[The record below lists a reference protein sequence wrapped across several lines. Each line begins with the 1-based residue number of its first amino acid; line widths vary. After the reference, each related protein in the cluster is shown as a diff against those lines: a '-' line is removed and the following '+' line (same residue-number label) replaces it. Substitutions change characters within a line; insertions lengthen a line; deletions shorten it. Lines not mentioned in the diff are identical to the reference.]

1 MWQIWKSSINLTH
14 NQITS
19 CHSTVI
25 VFVCLFVTHVQR
37 GWYVFYFALARYA
50 ELPRV
55 VRVAQML
62 TDPGERKK
70 VCSFIHICLT
80 LQCPNA
86 NYLLKWVLS
95 PGFKLMDSDAKI
107 WTVLQGLLAWR
118 VMHDTWHV
126 RFLFVTSSSLPLI
139 FDTLSSFQGTIS
151 QYFSTMTCPV
161 CQELTPTDLC
171 INCRA
176 RPQLSAVTLASR
188 MRKWERTHQ
197 HLAEVGWVPLWW
209 RHDLHHGTWYNTIQ
223 YWF

>member
-37 GWYVFYFALARYA
+37 GWYGFYFALARYA

-86 NYLLKWVLS
+86 NYLLNGSCLLVLN
-95 PGFKLMDSDAKI
+95 L
-107 WTVLQGLLAWR
+107 WTVTLRYEQSCKDSWRDAWCTTR
-118 VMHDTWHV
+118 DTCV
-126 RFLFVTSSSLPLI
+126 FSSSRHLPYLLSL
-139 FDTLSSFQGTIS
+139 TLFRP
-151 QYFSTMTCPV
+151 FRALFPSTSLPWRAQFVKSLLQQICASTVGRGPS
-161 CQELTPTDLC
+161 CQLLLSLAACANGNEPT
-171 INCRA
+171 
-176 RPQLSAVTLASR
+176 ST
-188 MRKWERTHQ
+188 
-197 HLAEVGWVPLWW
+197 
-209 RHDLHHGTWYNTIQ
+209 
-223 YWF
+223 

>member
-37 GWYVFYFALARYA
+37 GWYGFYFALARYA

-86 NYLLKWVLS
+86 NYLLNGSCLLVLN
-95 PGFKLMDSDAKI
+95 L
-107 WTVLQGLLAWR
+107 WTVTLRYEQSCKDSWRDAWCTTR
-118 VMHDTWHV
+118 DTCV
-126 RFLFVTSSSLPLI
+126 FSSSRHLPYLLSL
-139 FDTLSSFQGTIS
+139 TLSSFQGTIS

-197 HLAEVGWVPLWW
+197 HLAEVGRVPLWW

>member
-37 GWYVFYFALARYA
+37 GWYGFYFALTRYA

-86 NYLLKWVLS
+86 NYLLNGSCLLVLNLWTVTLRYEQSCKDSWRDAWCTTRDTCVSLRHVIFLTSYLWHSFVLS
-95 PGFKLMDSDAKI
+95 GHYFP
-107 WTVLQGLLAWR
+107 VLLY
-118 VMHDTWHV
+118 HDV
-126 RFLFVTSSSLPLI
+126 PSL
-139 FDTLSSFQGTIS
+139 S
-151 QYFSTMTCPV
+151 
-161 CQELTPTDLC
+161 
-171 INCRA
+171 RA
-176 RPQLSAVTLASR
+176 YSNRSVHQLSGEAPAVSCYSR
-188 MRKWERTHQ
+188 
-197 HLAEVGWVPLWW
+197 
-209 RHDLHHGTWYNTIQ
+209 
-223 YWF
+223 